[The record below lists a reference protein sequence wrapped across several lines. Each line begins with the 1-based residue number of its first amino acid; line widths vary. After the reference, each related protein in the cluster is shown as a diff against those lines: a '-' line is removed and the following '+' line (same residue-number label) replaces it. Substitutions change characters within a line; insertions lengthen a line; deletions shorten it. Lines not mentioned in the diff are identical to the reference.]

1 MRSLRFKGPFVVSIL
16 LSPVM
21 LKYRLKVEKM
31 IAETGVTERRECV
44 AQHNPASAAWQPL
57 RSRDRG

>member
-1 MRSLRFKGPFVVSIL
+1 ML